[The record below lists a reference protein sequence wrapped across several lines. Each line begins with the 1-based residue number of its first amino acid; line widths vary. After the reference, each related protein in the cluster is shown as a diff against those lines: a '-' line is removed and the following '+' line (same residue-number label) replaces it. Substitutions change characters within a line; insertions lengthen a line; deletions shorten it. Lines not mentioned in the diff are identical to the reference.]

1 MAKKSFRCKLV
12 TPAAALMDDQVAY
25 ASVPS
30 WDGLMGFL
38 PGRAAFLGRLGM
50 GELRLD
56 LADSEKGQGGSRSYL
71 LDGGFIR
78 MAGDVMTILAER
90 AVAVETLSAAE
101 AEAELKA
108 AALLKDPTAQ
118 AQATKRAKL
127 MADLARSSGGK
138 V

>member
-12 TPAAALMDDQVAY
+12 TPAAALMDDQVVY

-30 WDGLMGFL
+30 WDGLMGFM

-71 LDGGFIR
+71 LDGGFVR

-90 AVAVETLSAAE
+90 AVSAESLTA
-101 AEAELKA
+101 ADADAELKA
-108 AALLKDPTAQ
+108 AALIKNASEQ

-127 MADLARSSGGK
+127 MAELARNSGGK